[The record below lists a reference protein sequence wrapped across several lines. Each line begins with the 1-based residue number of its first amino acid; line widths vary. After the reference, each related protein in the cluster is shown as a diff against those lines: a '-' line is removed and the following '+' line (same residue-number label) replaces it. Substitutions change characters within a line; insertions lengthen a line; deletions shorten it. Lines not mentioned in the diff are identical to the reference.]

1 VQLAQVRAAKGGPQA
16 RVGQEL
22 VLCPVEWN
30 VRHELQGCD
39 FCIPLGVGT
48 DQVAESQLSD
58 SDRGEGGMTMENAA
72 SHMCHTQ
79 RSLTSGHLAITH
91 VRNTHGHST
100 CGVPWAHILQGE
112 TPLIQPQNTQY
123 THYTHTSHTHNTSP
137 TSTPKTHNTC
147 STHPTYP
154 IICSPPP
161 THRTYKTH
169 NTETTQH
176 TIFSL
181 AHTHTTLPQP
191 TPISQGLSAVV
202 PLTVTKTLSVP
213 WAQPHPAGNSRTRT
227 STHQGTKSESAWL
240 HLQSH
245 PGS

>member
-137 TSTPKTHNTC
+137 TSTP
-147 STHPTYP
+147 
-154 IICSPPP
+154 
-161 THRTYKTH
+161 
-169 NTETTQH
+169 H
-176 TIFSL
+176 TK
-181 AHTHTTLPQP
+181 HTTLAAP
-191 TPISQGLSAVV
+191 TPH
-202 PLTVTKTLSVP
+202 TLSYAHHP
-213 WAQPHPAGNSRTRT
+213 QHTAHTKHTTQKPHNT
-227 STHQGTKSESAWL
+227 L
-240 HLQSH
+240 YSH
-245 PGS
+245 

>member
-1 VQLAQVRAAKGGPQA
+1 MAEKARQSSRAPWGFSWRCKEAMVQLAQVRAAKGGPQA

-137 TSTPKTHNTC
+137 TSTP
-147 STHPTYP
+147 
-154 IICSPPP
+154 
-161 THRTYKTH
+161 
-169 NTETTQH
+169 H
-176 TIFSL
+176 TK
-181 AHTHTTLPQP
+181 HTTLAAP
-191 TPISQGLSAVV
+191 TPH
-202 PLTVTKTLSVP
+202 TLSYAHHP
-213 WAQPHPAGNSRTRT
+213 QHTAHTKHTTQKPHNT
-227 STHQGTKSESAWL
+227 L
-240 HLQSH
+240 YSH
-245 PGS
+245 